1 MLLQLLYCVIIVAAP
16 NEVIVVRRKDA
27 VITDNGQT
35 DASGKLDHVAVQR
48 FSKRVSRIDQQADV
62 MFAAKRFHAGR
73 VHCSQNMDPM
83 GEVDFLQV
91 PLGGIV
97 VTGALFIEHL
107 SRHAALGRSTKQQH
121 H

>member
-1 MLLQLLYCVIIVAAP
+1 
-16 NEVIVVRRKDA
+16 
-27 VITDNGQT
+27 
-35 DASGKLDHVAVQR
+35 
-48 FSKRVSRIDQQADV
+48 
-62 MFAAKRFHAGR
+62 
-73 VHCSQNMDPM
+73 MDPM

>member
-1 MLLQLLYCVIIVAAP
+1 MIVAAP

-27 VITDNGQT
+27 VITDNRQT
-35 DASGKLDHVAVQR
+35 YASCKLDHVAVQ
-48 FSKRVSRIDQQADV
+48 SLGKRVSRIDQHEDV

-97 VTGALFIEHL
+97 VNGARFIEHL
-107 SRHAALGRSTKQQH
+107 SRHAALSRSTKQQYH
-121 H
+121 